1 MGHHHLLIA
10 PSLPC
15 TAGLA
20 SFPLSAHQD
29 LPASLPAAF
38 AGVFGRA
45 CNCVGSDGAAKEGVI
60 QEAERLRETLVE
72 KLADIRSSTAATAG
86 DGDSG
91 QCDATV
97 WLWGWPC
104 CLLSMCWCR

>member
-1 MGHHHLLIA
+1 MLLTWT
-10 PSLPC
+10 C
-15 TAGLA
+15 R
-20 SFPLSAHQD
+20 
-29 LPASLPAAF
+29 PAAPAAF

-86 DGDSG
+86 DGDSDGLG
-91 QCDATV
+91 QLHAS
-97 WLWGWPC
+97 G
-104 CLLSMCWCR
+104 